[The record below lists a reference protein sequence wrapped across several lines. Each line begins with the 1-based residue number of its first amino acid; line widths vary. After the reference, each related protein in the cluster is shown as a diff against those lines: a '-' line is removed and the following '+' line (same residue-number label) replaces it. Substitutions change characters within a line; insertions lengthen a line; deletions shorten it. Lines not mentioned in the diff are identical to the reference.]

1 MGLHALGN
9 RFIYSAGCLPKLEY
23 AQVSGEDAW
32 QVLKFLS
39 TIVVMRDRNVLYLD
53 LSNFEMFSRCAKGPK
68 DMPLSVAR
76 FMKENMCWGCI

>member
-9 RFIYSAGCLPKLEY
+9 RFIFSAGCLPKLEY
-23 AQVSGEDAW
+23 AQVSGDNAW

-53 LSNFEMFSRCAKGPK
+53 LSNFEMFQGAQNGQRTCP
-68 DMPLSVAR
+68 
-76 FMKENMCWGCI
+76 